1 MFLRFR
7 HALSGLI
14 VVLRR
19 RELTLHVVAALFVTL
34 FGILL
39 CLDVVQWALVTLAIG
54 FVLVA
59 EIVNSAVEEIGNAV
73 APRRHQGIRLAKD
86 ISAAAVLISA
96 LTAAVIGF
104 VVFVPQFLN
113 GTGFPRVSEGHE
125 WVETGSCLPWDF
137 SAR

>member
-1 MFLRFR
+1 MFSRFR
-7 HALSGLI
+7 HALSGLS

-19 RELTLHVVAALFVTL
+19 RELSLHVAAASSVVAI
-34 FGILL
+34 GILL

-59 EIVNSAVEEIGNAV
+59 EIVNSAVEEVGNAV

-86 ISAAAVLISA
+86 ISAAAVLTAA
-96 LTAAVIGF
+96 LTAAVIGL
-104 VVFVPQFLN
+104 VVFVPPFLN
-113 GTGFPRVSEGHE
+113 R
-125 WVETGSCLPWDF
+125 TGSCLSRDF